1 VSEPRPPEHEALA
14 ALAAQVAD
22 LRSQVGQ
29 ARAWQDRNT
38 GLDGLPAR
46 VGELAEALED
56 ALDGGSVQAQAPFW
70 LDLTEEEW
78 LAELADLT
86 EWVRTV
92 LMPSYRDY
100 TEAIIRPCWANHL
113 AAVWELS
120 TIRAEWRRVYDRKKP
135 ELAGA
140 LNWHDRWLP
149 GVLARLEKAMHSCT
163 AGGCRHARPRG
174 DRNG

>member
-1 VSEPRPPEHEALA
+1 VSEPPPHEALA

-22 LRSQVGQ
+22 LRSQVSR
-29 ARAWQDRNT
+29 ATAWQMRNA
-38 GLDGLPAR
+38 GLDGLPAK
-46 VGELAEALED
+46 VDELGQALED
-56 ALDGGSVQAQAPFW
+56 ALDGGAVRVQAPFW
-70 LDLTEEEW
+70 LDLTQEEYTAE
-78 LAELADLT
+78 LAELA
-86 EWVRTV
+86 EWVSKV

-100 TEAIIRPCWANHL
+100 TEMAIRPCWPNHL

-163 AGGCRHARPRG
+163 AGGCRHGRPRG